1 MSSEPPPRFSS
12 SGIDLAAAQRA
23 RAWSTRPV
31 SGTFISRCTALAS
44 AWSASVHVGS
54 PTFSMLACIVSA
66 TVLFMWAGH
75 AEPSSF
81 IVYSVSVIIVA
92 AFAMLL
98 PMSQSFLIS
107 S

>member
-1 MSSEPPPRFSS
+1 MF
-12 SGIDLAAAQRA
+12 
-23 RAWSTRPV
+23 
-31 SGTFISRCTALAS
+31 
-44 AWSASVHVGS
+44 
-54 PTFSMLACIVSA
+54 ACIVSA
-66 TVLFMWAGH
+66 TVLLKWPGQ
-75 AEPSSF
+75 AEPSTF

>member
-1 MSSEPPPRFSS
+1 MF
-12 SGIDLAAAQRA
+12 
-23 RAWSTRPV
+23 
-31 SGTFISRCTALAS
+31 
-44 AWSASVHVGS
+44 
-54 PTFSMLACIVSA
+54 ACIVSA
-66 TVLFMWAGH
+66 TVLFMCAGQ

-98 PMSQSFLIS
+98 PMSHSFLIS